1 MNTGNPATPGIEWKQ
16 DGIDPGW
23 FYVDGIGS
31 VRSKDSYR
39 PGGWW
44 FLAAWLPD
52 TQEHDIGPFKTK
64 KEAIAEA
71 ERLAAEQKLSKQ

>member
-1 MNTGNPATPGIEWKQ
+1 MAEWKQ

-23 FYVDGIGS
+23 FSAKGIGS
-31 VRSKDSYR
+31 IRNSDSYR

-52 TQEHDIGPFKTK
+52 TREHDIGPFKSKAAAVT
-64 KEAIAEA
+64 EA
-71 ERLAAEQKLSKQ
+71 ERLAAERAALEGGA